1 MAIAKTQQ
9 AADRSLPR
17 RLLTDTDWRFAGLR
31 IGVLTAIG
39 WLLLKA
45 TATPMPAPDTLERLW
60 PETDFSRR
68 SVELH
73 ELDPGGPARDG
84 IPALVDP
91 PMQAAARIDWLA
103 DDAPVI
109 VVAVGGES
117 RAYPIEIL
125 VWHEI
130 VNDNLGGVPVAVT
143 FCPLC
148 NAALVFDRRVDGQVL
163 EFGTTGWLRKSD
175 LLMYDRSSFSWWQQ
189 LTGSAIIGAFTG
201 QRLDELPAQI
211 VGFGSFRSR
220 HPEGLVLSRRT
231 GYWRDYGKNPYV
243 GYDSIQGNPLLP
255 GKDDPRLRPMQR
267 VLVVRN
273 DRWARL
279 YPLDAIG
286 KQDPINDR
294 AHGLDILVVATGSV
308 RSVLDRERIERS
320 RRHPAA
326 AAFERRLDGRELNF
340 TRIEDQ
346 IRDRETGSN
355 WDLFGC
361 AESGPLAGRCLRPLP
376 GGVHFAFAWL
386 AFHPDSEIWV
396 ARKDGPN
403 PGKQPPSSRR
413 TPGPSVGRA
422 AMLNTG
428 SQRSPGRRR
437 LRSLVLRFDLPATKS
452 PRYAVSP
459 GNDRRAAARTTPSGR

>member
-1 MAIAKTQQ
+1 MAMPTSAQ
-9 AADRSLPR
+9 ATERSLVQ
-17 RLLTDTDWRFAGLR
+17 RLLHERGWRCALLR
-31 IGVLTAIG
+31 IGVLSAIG

-45 TATPMPAPDTLERLW
+45 TATPLPAPDNLERLW

-91 PMQAAARIDWLA
+91 RMQAANQVDWLA

-130 VNDNLGGVPVAVT
+130 VNDRVGGVPVAVT

-148 NAALVFDRRVDGQVL
+148 NAALVFDRRLDGRVL

-189 LTGSAIIGAFTG
+189 LTGSAIIGAFNG
-201 QRLDELPAQI
+201 RRLQELPAQI
-211 VGFGSFRSR
+211 IGFKSFRSG

-243 GYDSIQGNPLLP
+243 GYDSIQGNPLLAA
-255 GKDDPRLRPMQR
+255 KDDPRLRPMQR
-267 VLVVRN
+267 VLVVRS
-273 DRWARL
+273 DGWARL
-279 YPLDAIG
+279 YPLAVIG
-286 KQDPINDR
+286 KQELINDR
-294 AHGLDILVVATGSV
+294 AHGLAILVVATGPV
-308 RSVLDRERIERS
+308 RSVLDRERIDRS

-326 AAFERRLDGRELNF
+326 AAFERRLDGRDLYF
-340 TRIEDQ
+340 TRTDGKL
-346 IRDRETGSN
+346 RDRESGSR
-355 WDLFGC
+355 WDEFGC
-361 AESGPLAGRCLRPLP
+361 AAAGPLAGRCLRPLP

-386 AFHPDSEIWV
+386 AFYPDSEIW
-396 ARKDGPN
+396 ASED
-403 PGKQPPSSRR
+403 
-413 TPGPSVGRA
+413 
-422 AMLNTG
+422 
-428 SQRSPGRRR
+428 
-437 LRSLVLRFDLPATKS
+437 D
-452 PRYAVSP
+452 
-459 GNDRRAAARTTPSGR
+459 